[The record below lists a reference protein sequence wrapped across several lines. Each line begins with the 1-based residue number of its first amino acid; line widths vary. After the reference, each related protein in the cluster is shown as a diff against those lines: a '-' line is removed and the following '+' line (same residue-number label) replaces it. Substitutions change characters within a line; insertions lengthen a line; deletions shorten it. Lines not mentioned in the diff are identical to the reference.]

1 MYNCLIVDD
10 ETIILSGI
18 KFLIDWEKNDCA
30 IMDTARNGRDAL
42 EKIRSC
48 PPDIVL
54 CDINMPVLNGM
65 ELLKI
70 CNEEFP
76 SIVFV
81 MLTNLQEF
89 DLARDAIRY
98 RAADYLLKV
107 QLEAPALEESLQK
120 AKKEYERRSK
130 LAEADRMHF
139 YDEKKARELVR
150 DACLEIL
157 FSPDEEALK
166 RAGEVL
172 DKNHMLEGYGLVYIP
187 FDYSE
192 VPNAERLDAEARRE
206 LTAWEKELATR
217 LCETVFGSSCLFIST
232 GQTDCLTLFVWHQ
245 GKEWE
250 SRMALFSSKFSSA
263 SRNITQA
270 LPSILVTGCFYGKEQ
285 LSACRNEYFSL
296 IQYFYLDELTSS
308 RNLSGEPT
316 VFEPLGLAGIGSQ
329 LENELNAKNLTGCT
343 LLLDRAIR
351 RIQET
356 THQKSQAIW
365 LCNELY
371 RCAAKALQDSS
382 LNDTTVYAEIENLM
396 TSRQV
401 VGWIEKLKNSLTETI
416 WQEANLKSEPVE
428 KARQYVLSHIEDRLS
443 LQDVADEVCIS
454 PGYLSTLFKKQ
465 YSQSFVSFINQA
477 KVEHACRLIQERKYL
492 ISEISCRLS
501 FENAYYFAKVFKRY
515 MGMTPS
521 EYEKSL
527 EISAAGAHEKA
538 GRNT

>member
-42 EKIRSC
+42 EKIRFC

-217 LCETVFGSSCLFIST
+217 LCETVFSSSCLFIST

-308 RNLSGEPT
+308 RNLSGEPA

-382 LNDTTVYAEIENLM
+382 LNDTTGYAEIENLM
-396 TSRQV
+396 TRRQV
-401 VGWIEKLKNSLTETI
+401 IGWIEKLKNSLTETI

-428 KARQYVLSHIEDRLS
+428 KARQ
-443 LQDVADEVCIS
+443 
-454 PGYLSTLFKKQ
+454 
-465 YSQSFVSFINQA
+465 
-477 KVEHACRLIQERKYL
+477 
-492 ISEISCRLS
+492 
-501 FENAYYFAKVFKRY
+501 
-515 MGMTPS
+515 
-521 EYEKSL
+521 
-527 EISAAGAHEKA
+527 
-538 GRNT
+538 